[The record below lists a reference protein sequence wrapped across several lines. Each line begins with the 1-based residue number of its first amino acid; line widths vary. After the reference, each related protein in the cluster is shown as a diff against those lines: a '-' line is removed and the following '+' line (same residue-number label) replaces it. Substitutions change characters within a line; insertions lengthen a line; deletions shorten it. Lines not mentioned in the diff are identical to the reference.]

1 MDKEWID
8 IYRSYYKLNESSN
21 TSNSIYTIQW
31 KGASTATII
40 KYTLTTAASHLH
52 RTMCEMGRSGIFWNF
67 NAIMSQHYVEQAQS
81 HLRAV
86 LTFVCKD
93 ASVE

>member
-1 MDKEWID
+1 
-8 IYRSYYKLNESSN
+8 
-21 TSNSIYTIQW
+21 
-31 KGASTATII
+31 
-40 KYTLTTAASHLH
+40 
-52 RTMCEMGRSGIFWNF
+52 MCELGRSGIFWNF